1 MEREGISFGP
11 IRIRLPDGNQAGFS
25 IFHDLAGVFGL
36 EYQNEAAKAL
46 KSALKDVKPR
56 ANIDHE
62 SDYTHITSS
71 NPTTV
76 VEVVKAIQ
84 RLASPEQRAS
94 LHIDQ
99 DDLLKQLWFA
109 KRNRPEPKKWEAG
122 DVFSFA
128 LKDGT
133 CAYGQVLRK
142 SWCTCALL
150 DKRSSEMSL
159 SASEIR
165 AARVVSLLHIL
176 GDQLNNGAWTVLY
189 NHPLLADP
197 DSGHGG
203 RFPGIGSIS
212 YGGGGSLEEL
222 ANAYWGLTPWNVKYK
237 EDYFDGMLQPGIT
250 RPDHAI
256 VLSQEDRRAY
266 RLKHFGVE

>member
-1 MEREGISFGP
+1 MQIN
-11 IRIRLPDGNQAGFS
+11 LPDANQGGFS
-25 IFHDLAGVFGL
+25 IFHDLADVFGY
-36 EYQNEAAKAL
+36 EYQNEASKAL
-46 KSALKDVKPR
+46 KTAVKDVRPK

-71 NPTTV
+71 NPGTII
-76 VEVVKAIQ
+76 EIVKAIQ
-84 RLASPEQRAS
+84 SLAAPAHRAVLDIDLNDLKNRLE
-94 LHIDQ
+94 
-99 DDLLKQLWFA
+99 FA
-109 KRNRPEPKKWEAG
+109 KRNRPKPKRWETG
-122 DVFSFA
+122 DVFSFE

-133 CAYGQVLRK
+133 YTFGQVLRK

-150 DKRSSEMSL
+150 DKRSIEPSISVSGLEGSRAL
-159 SASEIR
+159 SI
-165 AARVVSLLHIL
+165 LHIG
-176 GDQLNNGAWTVLY
+176 GDRLNTGVWSVLF
-189 NHPLLADP
+189 NLAPIADP

-203 RFPGIGSIS
+203 RIPGIGSIS
-212 YGGGGSLEEL
+212 YGGGGTMEDL

-250 RPDHAI
+250 RPNHAI